1 MEQTSLSK
9 LVSVL
14 EQMPYDE
21 VPPAVLATTKEC
33 IADFLG
39 VFCSS
44 TQKPASH
51 ALRGTLTENGD
62 LPDNAE
68 DIAMWMA
75 ASARLLDMDDG
86 HRFAM
91 GHPGVVINAAAAAMV
106 LTLPEGQVTGK
117 TLIEAVAK
125 GYEVYCWQGR
135 VINPSAYL
143 ERGLDATSVCG
154 AGAAAAVA
162 GTLLGLNSTQM
173 ADAISLAASVAGGLN
188 QSSIDGSAQKYLLAG
203 FGAKIGIAAA
213 EMAAHGL
220 GGPSH
225 VFEGK
230 LGYVNAFSGHP
241 NQELL
246 MEPKLQWDIQSVYL
260 KVHACVR
267 RIHATLDA
275 VNLIMAQEKL
285 TAADIEKI
293 TVLGGQFLVDAG
305 TYDPKDAA
313 QAQTSVPYTV
323 ANLLKYGLVRDDL
336 LEEGLH
342 DPELAALSR
351 LVTMEKDAEISAMAE
366 KDKSLWGAAKVRIET
381 KSGGCFEL
389 TKLIPDGD
397 RESPF
402 PEGTI
407 KRKFAGHVESVAG
420 AEYAGALWNELAQLE
435 EVKCPARMLKE
446 MLCHVNRGESV

>member
-14 EQMPYDE
+14 EQMPYDKI
-21 VPPAVLATTKEC
+21 PSTVLATTKEC
-33 IADFLG
+33 VADFLG
-39 VFCSS
+39 VFCGS

-51 ALRGTLTENGD
+51 ALCKALSEKDRIPENG
-62 LPDNAE
+62 E

-75 ASARLLDMDDG
+75 ASTRLLDMDDG

-91 GHPGVVINAAAAAMV
+91 GHPGVVINTAAAAMV
-106 LTLPEGQVTGK
+106 LTLPEERVTGK
-117 TLIEAVAK
+117 ILIEAIVK

-162 GTLLGLNSTQM
+162 GTMLGLNGNQM
-173 ADAISLAASVAGGLN
+173 ANAISLAASVAGGVN

-203 FGAKIGIAAA
+203 FGAKTGITAAK
-213 EMAAHGL
+213 MAAHGL
-220 GGPSH
+220 GGPAR

-230 LGYVNAFSGHP
+230 LGYVNAFSARP
-241 NQELL
+241 NLELL
-246 MEPKLQWDIQSVYL
+246 AEPRLQWDVQNVYL

-267 RIHATLDA
+267 RIHATLDG
-275 VNLIMAQEKL
+275 VSLIMAREKL
-285 TAADIEKI
+285 TAADIKKI
-293 TVLGGQFLVDAG
+293 MVFGGQFLADAG
-305 TYDPKDAA
+305 TYDPRDAA
-313 QAQTSVPYTV
+313 QAQTSVPYAV

-336 LEEGLH
+336 LEEGLD

-351 LVTMEKDAEISAMAE
+351 LVTVVEDAEISAMAE
-366 KDKSLWGAAKVRIET
+366 KDKSLWGAARVRIET
-381 KSGGCFEL
+381 ESGGCFEQ
-389 TKLIPDGD
+389 TKLIPNGD

-402 PEGTI
+402 PDGTI
-407 KRKFAGHVESVAG
+407 KRKFVGHVESISG
-420 AEYAGALWNELAQLE
+420 TEYANALWDELARLE
-435 EVKCPARMLKE
+435 EIQCPARTLRE
-446 MLCHVNRGESV
+446 MLCHVNREEVV